1 LARLPESNL
10 APDGGS
16 GSLGVVALH
25 AGTKTHYD
33 ADDMS
38 VTNAIGANDYLF
50 R

>member
-1 LARLPESNL
+1 LARLPQSSL
-10 APDGGS
+10 APDRGS
-16 GSLGVVALH
+16 GSLGVVALR
-25 AGTKTHYD
+25 AGTKIHYD